1 MTADERHTGSVSTA
15 TAPAALAEYD
25 DWPRGPVHLC
35 IGEFDGVHLGHRA
48 ALAELRRGADA
59 AGATALAMTF
69 DPIPVEFFAPEAPR
83 SALTDRDERVRL
95 LFAAGAGAVTVL
107 RFDDDFSHQLPDE
120 FVQHLVDAADL
131 RRIIVGADFR
141 FGHER
146 QGDVRTLV
154 GIGNRRGFR
163 VDVVETVYLDGRI
176 VSSALVRNALLAG
189 EVVDAARLLGRPFT
203 LTAHAVA
210 GDRRRGQSL
219 GHPAVALTLPA
230 DRIVPRDGVY
240 AVWARLGTERVPA
253 VANLSLWAT
262 TGGGIAR
269 HLEIHLLDR
278 ETVLRDD
285 AVEISFARRLR
296 DELRFPSGYDLS
308 RQIARDIVDARAAL
322 ENG

>member
-1 MTADERHTGSVSTA
+1 VGAT
-15 TAPAALAEYD
+15 TAPVALTECD
-25 DWPRGPVHLC
+25 DWPHGPIHLC
-35 IGEFDGVHLGHRA
+35 VGEFDGVHIGHRA

-69 DPIPVEFFAPEAPR
+69 DPIPVEFFAPETR
-83 SALTDRDERVRL
+83 SALTDREERVRL

-107 RFDDDFSHQLPDE
+107 RFDDDLSHQLPEE
-120 FVQHLVDAADL
+120 FVQHLVDAGDL

-146 QGDVRTLV
+146 RGDVRTLV
-154 GIGNRRGFR
+154 GIGARRGFR
-163 VDVVETVYLDGRI
+163 VDVVQTVYSDGRI

-189 EVVDAARLLGRPFT
+189 DMVDAARLLGRPFT

-210 GDRRRGQSL
+210 GARRRGQGL
-219 GHPAVALTLPA
+219 GHPAVDLTLPA

-253 VANLSLWAT
+253 VANLSLRAT
-262 TGGGIAR
+262 GGGGIAR

-296 DELRFPSGYDLS
+296 DELRFPSGYELS
-308 RQIARDIVDARAAL
+308 QQIARDIVAARAAL
-322 ENG
+322 EEG